1 MLKQYMPTI
10 LEICKTYPPKMNP
23 TTHPIIFFLRA
34 NGGGGEEE
42 RLPN

>member
-23 TTHPIIFFLRA
+23 TTHPIIFFEGQQ
-34 NGGGGEEE
+34 GGGREE
-42 RLPN
+42 RLPT